1 MVILGNENNWIMKIK
16 KYIYC
21 VLLLF
26 LFVSCH
32 SNLIYFDIKNQ
43 SVVSCDGR
51 ILNLYIIS
59 KDGND
64 YLCFSLL
71 PEKRGDNVFSVK
83 KISENYSVRVIRTHI
98 NLQNFKLRPDM
109 EYEIIN
115 NSIGDAANGRLLI
128 KTDKNSNVIYADKI
142 SCD

>member
-1 MVILGNENNWIMKIK
+1 MKIK
-16 KYIYC
+16 IFIFGM
-21 VLLLF
+21 LLLL

-43 SVVSCDGR
+43 SVVRCDGR

-59 KDGND
+59 KDGD
-64 YLCFSLL
+64 DCLYFSLL

-83 KISENYSVRVIRTHI
+83 KISKNYFVRVIRTRI
-98 NLQNFKLRPDM
+98 NLQNFKLRPNM

-115 NSIGDAANGRLLI
+115 NSASDAANGKLLI
-128 KTDKNSNVIYADKI
+128 RTDENSDVVYADKI